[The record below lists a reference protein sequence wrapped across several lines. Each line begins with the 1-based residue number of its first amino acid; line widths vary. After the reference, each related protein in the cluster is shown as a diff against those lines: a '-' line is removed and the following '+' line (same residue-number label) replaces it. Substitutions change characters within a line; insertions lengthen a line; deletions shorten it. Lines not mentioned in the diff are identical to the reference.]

1 MSSRVFEQLVVE
13 QIEIFRNAYD
23 SVSRVTFY
31 DEDKKK
37 LIHPGEFGSYR
48 EAICRDFLRFFI
60 PGRFGIAQ
68 GFLINNNDEIST
80 QCDIVIY
87 DSGSTP
93 LIQNESRQRF
103 FPIETVVAVGEV
115 KSKLTKAQ
123 LGEALNKLAGANGIR
138 ERTHSPHVLWSS
150 KPHEYNPE
158 NHLDD
163 QLFTFLICESLDFKL
178 DGFAVSDL
186 YPLGTPPRH
195 KHNMILSLEDGIA
208 SYNYEAGSQYGPYP
222 VVYPH
227 GKPVEL
233 DSFLAVP
240 TADDELVHFKAFAT
254 MMSLGMTSP
263 TILYPD
269 ITYYL
274 GKSPGEKLTSPET
287 KPL

>member
-1 MSSRVFEQLVVE
+1 MTSKVFEQLMVE
-13 QIEIFRNAYD
+13 QIEIFRNAYA
-23 SVSRVTFY
+23 SVSRATFY
-31 DEDKKK
+31 DEVEKK
-37 LIHPGEFGSYR
+37 LIHPYEFGSYR

-60 PGRFGIAQ
+60 PSKFDVAQ

-123 LGEALNKLAGANGIR
+123 LGEALNKLAGANAIR
-138 ERTHSPHVLWSS
+138 ENTHSPHILWSL
-150 KPHEYNPE
+150 KPHKYNPE

-178 DGFAVSDL
+178 DGFSVDSL
-186 YPLGTPPRH
+186 YAAGTPVRH
-195 KHNMILSLEDGIA
+195 KHNMILSLEDGTA
-208 SYNYEAGSQYGPYP
+208 LYNDKVEDLYCPYP
-222 VVYPH
+222 VVYRDK
-227 GKPVEL
+227 KPVEL
-233 DSFLAVP
+233 DSCLAMP
-240 TADDELVHFKAFAT
+240 DEDDELIHFKAFAT
-254 MMSLGMTSP
+254 MISLGMTSP

-269 ITYYL
+269 ITFYL
-274 GKSPGEKLTSPET
+274 GKSPGTKLTST
-287 KPL
+287 NTQPL